1 MYVYMYIRMY
11 ACVCVCVY
19 IHIYIYM
26 HPYIH
31 TYMYGAPDAGQALLG
46 IRIEGLCVSNVCLMC
61 G

>member
-11 ACVCVCVY
+11 ACMCVCVY
-19 IHIYIYM
+19 IHIYM

-31 TYMYGAPDAGQALLG
+31 TYMYGAPDPGQALLG

-61 G
+61 V